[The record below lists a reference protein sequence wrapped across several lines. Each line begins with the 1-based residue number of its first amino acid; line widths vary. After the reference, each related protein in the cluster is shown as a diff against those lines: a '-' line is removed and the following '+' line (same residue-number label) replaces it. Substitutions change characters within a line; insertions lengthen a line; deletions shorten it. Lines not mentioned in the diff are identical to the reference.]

1 MCESGR
7 WPPEI
12 DAMPTALRLGPY
24 RFYFYSNDAEEP
36 KHIHVERDGLVAKI
50 WLEPVR
56 IQRSGGF
63 SRVEI
68 LRVLRL
74 VRDHQRKLLEAWDEF
89 FDG

>member
-1 MCESGR
+1 
-7 WPPEI
+7 
-12 DAMPTALRLGPY
+12 MPTVLRVGPY

-36 KHIHVERDGLVAKI
+36 KHIHVARDGHVAKF

-68 LRVLRL
+68 RRVSVL
-74 VRDHQRKLLEAWDEF
+74 VRKHQREFKEAWDAF
-89 FDG
+89 FDA